1 MNTLLLVCLCIGILI
16 EIAILAVT
24 RAIKRECYD
33 KNCITLGYSVVCGI
47 EILIITNLALFL
59 LETLIIFV
67 L

>member
-1 MNTLLLVCLCIGILI
+1 MNTLLLAYLCVGILV

-33 KNCITLGYSVVCGI
+33 KNCITVCYAVGCGI
-47 EILIITNLALFL
+47 EMLIMTNFALFL
-59 LETLIIFV
+59 LEVLVIFV